1 VFKKKKKMN
10 KFGFLKSLL
19 AGLLLISDMASSRP
33 KKIRKILF

>member
-1 VFKKKKKMN
+1 MN

-19 AGLLLISDMASSRP
+19 AGLISDMASSRSKK